1 MPYIGAVATSSKPPA
16 PTRSRST
23 RRDDVSDG
31 RWPNLLGAAWRRYG
45 QAVRAALEDA
55 GFGDVPVS
63 GSRVIGVLVKEP
75 TTVGELAR
83 RLDLTKQAVSK
94 MSDVLVDRGYAS
106 RSPHDQ
112 DRRRLNLALTD
123 RGRLAALVIGR
134 TVKRIDDEL
143 LGQFDPDQLAALAR
157 GLARFVGSTPSD
169 PDSRSRTSP

>member
-1 MPYIGAVATSSKPPA
+1 MVATRSKPPA
-16 PTRSRST
+16 PAPSRST
-23 RRDDVSDG
+23 QRDDVSDG

-45 QAVRAALEDA
+45 QAVRASLEDA

-63 GSRVIGVLVKEP
+63 GSRVIGVLAKEP

-94 MSDVLVDRGYAS
+94 MSDVLVERGYAS

-143 LGQFDPDQLAALAR
+143 LGQFDPDQLEALAR
-157 GLARFVGSTPSD
+157 GLAAFVGPTPSGAD
-169 PDSRSRTSP
+169 RAPSSPPGPGT